1 MKWKRSD
8 LPAVNL
14 TGLFL
19 LDVSWQP
26 STQVLPEAVTIKAP
40 TALIEVTDLRTI
52 TAIVSMCERVSR
64 QIAL

>member
-14 TGLFL
+14 TGLSL

>member
-1 MKWKRSD
+1 M
-8 LPAVNL
+8 PAVNL
-14 TGLFL
+14 TGLSL

-40 TALIEVTDLRTI
+40 TALIEVVTDLRTI